1 MKLFWVLK
9 SSSWT
14 PEYENIKNTETT
26 EIQTQCRCP
35 PQSFLKKDPTRHS
48 KNQPCF
54 TQDFRMIL
62 PVSLCVPSLA
72 VRFSGWFLIRFH
84 FPCVRK
90 RISSSDSSNFQL
102 FRNFNLV
109 CKAYYWSLVRYHYC
123 NKASTRLDLITSCR
137 KSLQP
142 LSNQLHVLLAL
153 LWIVRKW
160 HRTMMDLRYTP
171 DSFMTFVMTT
181 VDIVVLLWFW
191 ERWDHHFISA
201 HHRRRW

>member
-1 MKLFWVLK
+1 MIFLILFCLYKSSVCRFDCPEVHFDGSQTIALILCFPRSIIEVLQWMIGLSNHYMVSTLGKISWNCSGFWVLK
-9 SSSWT
+9 SSSWK

-26 EIQTQCRCP
+26 EIQPQCRCP

-90 RISSSDSSNFQL
+90 RISSSDSSNF
-102 FRNFNLV
+102 
-109 CKAYYWSLVRYHYC
+109 
-123 NKASTRLDLITSCR
+123 
-137 KSLQP
+137 
-142 LSNQLHVLLAL
+142 
-153 LWIVRKW
+153 
-160 HRTMMDLRYTP
+160 
-171 DSFMTFVMTT
+171 
-181 VDIVVLLWFW
+181 
-191 ERWDHHFISA
+191 
-201 HHRRRW
+201 